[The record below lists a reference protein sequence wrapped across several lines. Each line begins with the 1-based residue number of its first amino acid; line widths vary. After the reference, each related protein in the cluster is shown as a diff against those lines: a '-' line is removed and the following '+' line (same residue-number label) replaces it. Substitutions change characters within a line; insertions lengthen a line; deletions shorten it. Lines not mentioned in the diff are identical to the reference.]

1 MSPANRIAARPG
13 EIIQK
18 AFRMRLSTQLLAVH
32 LAGLCLLCTTF
43 ALAAA
48 PELSKEP
55 RPYGRL
61 FRSIAG
67 DELEREHGIGVL
79 GFAHVTA
86 AFADNNIATTQLA
99 QGRGR
104 SVQPQG
110 GLVQDEG
117 LNLNQVGLLV
127 CKGAGCPPF
136 RLFEPNRNVLSRV
149 TPLPG
154 PRGDRVIVD
163 WAVSA
168 VFGEDAVF
176 WKTKGFDD
184 WQWDA
189 DDRERLAITQWY
201 LDIYLP
207 IGAGASLL
215 VGSWH
220 SPLANEIGYPY
231 VPPNWFSS
239 RTYAFAVG
247 PAKHVGV
254 LSQFKLPLAPTH
266 GHASVSFG
274 VVTDW
279 NAIDLG
285 SGGQEP
291 NFLFGASWRSPD
303 MQTWIDLEIIYGNGE
318 DDFGDVTVNNGIAYP
333 RGGGTQFLAMS
344 SNSEFLDR
352 FVGFFNVLHHLSPS
366 ASLALESVYVFQ
378 EGGDLAPLPFAIT
391 RDSSIYGANL
401 AFRYRLQEKLHS
413 AIRFEWLRDENA
425 ANFLW
430 GRVGAGGGDVYALSA
445 NVAWEISPHL
455 LLRPELKY
463 DVYSGKGQLFAVNS
477 NGIARENQQLL
488 GVMNFEFRF

>member
-1 MSPANRIAARPG
+1 
-13 EIIQK
+13 
-18 AFRMRLSTQLLAVH
+18 MRLSVIHRARQLLV
-32 LAGLCLLCTTF
+32 GICLTCT
-43 ALAAA
+43 ALGVSAA
-48 PELSKEP
+48 PQLTKEP

-61 FRSIAG
+61 FRSLAG
-67 DELEREHGIGVL
+67 DALEREQGIGVL

-86 AFADNNIATTQLA
+86 AFAHNDIATTQLA

-104 SVQPQG
+104 NVQPQG

-117 LNLNQVGLLV
+117 LNLNQVGLFV

-176 WKTKGFDD
+176 WKTKGLDD
-184 WQWDA
+184 WKWDA
-189 DDRERLAITQWY
+189 ADRERLAITQWY

-207 IGAGASLL
+207 FGAGASVL

-220 SPLANEIGYPY
+220 SPLAHEIGYPF

-247 PAKHVGV
+247 PVKHVGV
-254 LSQFKLPLAPTH
+254 LSQFKLPLAPTA
-266 GHASVSFG
+266 GHASVSMG

-279 NAIDLG
+279 NAIDFG
-285 SGGQEP
+285 SGGHEP

-303 MQTWIDLEIIYGNGE
+303 MQTWVDLEILYGNGE
-318 DDFGDVTVNNGIAYP
+318 DDFGDVTVRDGLALP
-333 RGGGTQFLAMS
+333 RGGGTQFLALS
-344 SNSEFLDR
+344 TTSEYLDR
-352 FVGFFNVLHHLSPS
+352 VFGFLSVLHHFS
-366 ASLALESVYVFQ
+366 ASAGLALETVYGFQ
-378 EGGDLAPLPFAIT
+378 EGGDIAPLPFAIT
-391 RDSSIYGANL
+391 QDSAMYGANL
-401 AFRYRLQEKLHS
+401 AFRYRLAADLHS
-413 AIRFEWLRDENA
+413 AIRIEWLRDENA

-430 GRVGAGGGDVYALSA
+430 GVVGAGGGDVYALSA

-455 LLRPELKY
+455 LIRPELKY
-463 DVYSGKGQLFAVNS
+463 DVYSGDGHLFAVGS
-477 NGIARENQQLL
+477 NGLAREDDQLL
-488 GVMNFEFRF
+488 GVLNFEFRF